1 MTRIAIL
8 GPSDAG
14 VRLGIALHQAGAD
27 VIGFAL
33 ATGEY
38 SPLPEASKLEE
49 ALAGADLVLSFVS
62 PQQAHTTAQSCAA
75 LLAAGALYVDFTP
88 GTPDTKKNL
97 AAEFKDD
104 VFVDA
109 ALTSHGTIEASGAG
123 STSFAKLLGHLNQN
137 VSVLSVVP
145 GDAAAR
151 ALIRT
156 LFRNGMAEVLADTL
170 WAAESLGI
178 QDGAWADIQSE
189 LTSMNAESAQA
200 LIDDT
205 AHNFKRH
212 QMSMQ
217 DVVELLAASGYESTM
232 FAPIQFTH
240 GRIMH
245 GKKIPFSQA
254 PTKKWLK

>member
-75 LLAAGALYVDFTP
+75 LLSEVALYVDFTP

-97 AAEFKDD
+97 AAEFKVD

-123 STSFAKLLGHLNQN
+123 STSFAQLLGHLNQN

-217 DVVELLAASGYESTM
+217 DVVELLAGSGYESTM
-232 FAPIQFTH
+232 IAPIQFTH
-240 GRIMH
+240 GRLMH
-245 GKKIPFSQA
+245 GKKIPHSQA
-254 PTKKWLK
+254 PAKKWMR